1 MRVNAKQKKN
11 TDNINKQVNTNNK
24 IDNKAE
30 KM

>member
-11 TDNINKQVNTNNK
+11 TDNINKQVNINNK